1 MASTLT
7 DSTARALTDLL
18 NLNRTSTKG
27 YQEAAEE
34 VKSVDLKS
42 QLSQYSQQRAGFA
55 ADLERYAQ
63 QYGIDASNSNTVES
77 VATDAAAAVH
87 RGWIN
92 IKSAITGQDDS
103 AVLEAAET
111 GEATALKGYETAL
124 AAQDLPADVKSVLQ
138 QQHGK
143 VLEAKNWLTAHKVN

>member
-1 MASTLT
+1 MANEII
-7 DSTARALTDLL
+7 ARAFTDIL
-18 NLNRTSTKG
+18 NLNRTSVKG

-34 VKSVDLKS
+34 VKSADLKS
-42 QLSQYSQQRAGFA
+42 KLSEFSQQRAHFVS
-55 ADLERYAQ
+55 DLEGYAR
-63 QYGIDASNSNTVES
+63 QYGIEAKDENTIES

-111 GEATALKGYETAL
+111 GEATALKAYETVL
-124 AAQDLPADVKSVLQ
+124 SSSDMPAGAKTVFQ
-138 QQHGK
+138 QQHDAI
-143 VLEAKNWLTAHKVN
+143 LQAKNWLAMNKSK

>member
-7 DSTARALTDLL
+7 DTTARALTDLL

-34 VKSVDLKS
+34 VKSADLKS
-42 QLSQYSQQRAGFA
+42 QLSQYSQQRAGFTSE
-55 ADLERYAQ
+55 LERYAQ
-63 QYGIDASNSNTVES
+63 QYGINASDSNTIES

>member
-1 MASTLT
+1 MATLADT
-7 DSTARALTDLL
+7 TARALTDLL

-34 VKSVDLKS
+34 VKNPELKS
-42 QLSQYSQQRAGFA
+42 QLSQYSQQRAGFVS
-55 ADLERYAQ
+55 DLERYAQ
-63 QYGIDASNSNTVES
+63 QYGINASGSNTVES
-77 VATDAAAAVH
+77 LATDAAAAVH

-111 GEATALKGYETAL
+111 GEATALKGYEAAL
-124 AAQDLPADVKSVLQ
+124 SAKDLPTDVQSVLRK
-138 QQHGK
+138 QHGE
-143 VLEAKNWLTAHKVN
+143 VLEAKNWLSMHKTM